1 MRVERAPRS
10 LEASHPVGRVSS
22 RPAPSPAPTPSC
34 VSGRRTPV
42 HRDTG
47 GHARGLP
54 PLHDDVALKEIELYG
69 EVLIAVA
76 GTDEP
81 LSPAELDRALGLSPE
96 PVGPIGSLSSAPD
109 TAPGPPPRAEPFP
122 PRLPARIDST

>member
-1 MRVERAPRS
+1 M
-10 LEASHPVGRVSS
+10 
-22 RPAPSPAPTPSC
+22 
-34 VSGRRTPV
+34 

-54 PLHDDVALKEIELYG
+54 RLHDDVALKEIELYG

-96 PVGPIGSLSSAPD
+96 PAGSVPSGPD
-109 TAPGPPPRAEPFP
+109 TSPGPLPAQAGPFP
-122 PRLPARIDST
+122 PRLPARIDPPTDGPPPSLAEATAEPPISSYVPAPPTTPPRLLWLG